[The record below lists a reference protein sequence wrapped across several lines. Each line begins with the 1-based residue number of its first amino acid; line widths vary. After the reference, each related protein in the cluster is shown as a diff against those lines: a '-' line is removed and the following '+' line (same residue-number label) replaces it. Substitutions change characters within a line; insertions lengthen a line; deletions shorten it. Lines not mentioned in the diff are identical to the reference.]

1 MKLKVIIVFCL
12 ALVIFSTS
20 GADRP
25 LVQKAE
31 VYEPMKIR
39 SAAYH
44 SLSEAEQSTIVGDW
58 KQTEVKMFKWV
69 EIPFKRQK
77 EVSEDVKQVVFKTK
91 YDALLGPIGIYVDPS
106 TQLIIGY
113 DLRD

>member
-20 GADRP
+20 GADRR

-44 SLSEAEQSTIVGDW
+44 SLSEEKQSTIVGDW
-58 KQTEVKMFKWV
+58 KQAEVKMSNGTA
-69 EIPFKRQK
+69 IPFKRQK
-77 EVSEDVKQVVFKTK
+77 EVSGNVNRVVFKTK
-91 YDALLGPIGIYVDPS
+91 
-106 TQLIIGY
+106 
-113 DLRD
+113 